1 MERDA
6 RHILQTEWN
15 VRLNSKLLEYFL
27 RVAELGSI
35 NKAAVD
41 LRISQPALSRNV
53 SLLEHEMG
61 TTLFHRSRGGVTLTE
76 PGKML
81 YENARPLLRHFT
93 TLKEQVGELAAGT
106 VAIGLPPSWRSIVSV
121 RIAEVLLKE
130 HPDVKVRINET
141 VSHALR
147 DQLADGSLDLCV
159 APADSNVSDAFRQT
173 RLVRDPMVLVGG
185 AESKLF
191 ETDTVPLSK
200 LDGLPM
206 IIPSRP
212 NIMRAKIEHEL
223 ALMGMDLRVAIETDT
238 LNLCMD
244 LAARGDGYTV
254 VPRCALLSIETTKG
268 PQWARIADLDIV
280 WSLFENTRRSH
291 SHAVRYCRREIRK
304 IVQAKTEEGD
314 WTFATSLQ

>member
-1 MERDA
+1 MS
-6 RHILQTEWN
+6 QTTELEWS
-15 VRLNSKLLEYFL
+15 VNSKLLEYFL

-61 TTLFHRSRGGVTLTE
+61 TELFHRSRGGVSLTE

-93 TLKEQVGELAAGT
+93 TLKEQVGELAKGN
-106 VAIGLPPSWRSIVSV
+106 VAIGLPPSWRNIVSV
-121 RIAEVLLKE
+121 RIAELLMSE
-130 HPDVKVRINET
+130 FPDIKVRINEA
-141 VSHALR
+141 VSHSLR

-173 RLVRDPMVLVGG
+173 RLVSDPMVLVGG
-185 AESKLF
+185 PDSGLK
-191 ETDTVPLSK
+191 DTGIVSLSE

-212 NIMRAKIEHEL
+212 NVMRAKIEHEL
-223 ALMGMDLRVAIETDT
+223 ALLGLDLKVAIETDT

-254 VPRCALLSIETTKG
+254 VPRCALLSLETART
-268 PQWARIADLDIV
+268 PHWARISDLEIV

-291 SHAVRYCRREIRK
+291 SHAVRHCRREIRK
-304 IVQAKTEEGD
+304 IVQEKLAEGD
-314 WTFATSLQ
+314 WTGATPLKQQS

>member
-1 MERDA
+1 M
-6 RHILQTEWN
+6 
-15 VRLNSKLLEYFL
+15 NSKLLEYFL

-81 YENARPLLRHFT
+81 YDNARPLLRHFT
-93 TLKEQVGELAAGT
+93 TLKEQVGELAQGS
-106 VAIGLPPSWRSIVSV
+106 VALGLPPSWRSIVSV
-121 RIAEVLLKE
+121 PIAEILLRDY
-130 HPDVKVRINET
+130 PSIKVRISET

-147 DQLADGSLDLCV
+147 DQLAEGALDLCV
-159 APADSNVSDAFRQT
+159 APGDSSASDAFRQV
-173 RLVRDPMVLVGG
+173 RLVSDPMVLVGG
-185 AESKLF
+185 P
-191 ETDTVPLSK
+191 ETGLSEAGVVPLAA

-212 NIMRAKIEHEL
+212 NMMRAKIEHEL
-223 ALMGMDLRVAIETDT
+223 ALNGLDLKVAIETDT

-244 LAARGDGYTV
+244 LATRGAGYTV
-254 VPRCALLSIETTKG
+254 VPRCAILSPETATV
-268 PQWARIADLDIV
+268 PQWARIADLEIV

-291 SHAVRYCRREIRK
+291 SHAVLHCRRAIRR
-304 IVQAKTEEGD
+304 IVEGRLAKGD
-314 WTFATSLQ
+314 WTGATGFGRVG

>member
-1 MERDA
+1 M
-6 RHILQTEWN
+6 
-15 VRLNSKLLEYFL
+15 NSKLLEYFL

-81 YENARPLLRHFT
+81 YENARPLLRHFA
-93 TLKEQVGELAAGT
+93 TLKEEVGELAKGN
-106 VAIGLPPSWRSIVSV
+106 VAIGLPPSWRNIVSV
-121 RIAEVLLKE
+121 RIAELLLTE
-130 HPDVKVRINET
+130 FPDIKVRINEA
-141 VSHALR
+141 VSHSLR
-147 DQLADGSLDLCV
+147 EQLADGSLDLCV

-173 RLVRDPMVLVGG
+173 RLVSDPMVLVGG
-185 AESKLF
+185 PNSELK
-191 ETDTVPLSK
+191 DTGIVALSE

-212 NIMRAKIEHEL
+212 NVMRAKIEHEL
-223 ALMGMDLRVAIETDT
+223 ALLGLDLKVAIETDT
-238 LNLCMD
+238 LNLCLD

-254 VPRCALLSIETTKG
+254 VPRCALLSLETVQA
-268 PQWARIADLDIV
+268 PHWARISDLEIV

-291 SHAVRYCRREIRK
+291 SHAVRHCRREIRK
-304 IVQAKTEEGD
+304 IVQERLLEGD
-314 WTFATSLQ
+314 WTGATPLKQQN